1 MKNLF
6 FTFIL
11 AWMVVPSNAQ
21 TPLLKPAEFSASLGM
36 SFLGGG
42 KTGNYDDYFRH
53 NPSSSI
59 LKQDYSSFNN
69 NVGSF
74 YQGSSNGTISTGFYL
89 RNKDKSTYNENRI
102 LRLGISFGSSSS
114 FANSYYKHDV
124 VPYDT
129 FTSNN
134 GTQYPIDSNRVEN
147 LSMSVEATHLLLD
160 AALIFRTSNSKRW
173 KLFAGLGLQAGM
185 NFNGKAMLVRTG
197 SSYLSLPQGGY
208 IPNDNERSSNW
219 TTEAKTVRQGFTSIV
234 YIPLGID
241 WQTGTEKPFFR
252 DLHIFYEMRPSLSM
266 VQHSGFGTE
275 VKTGLNQMI
284 GVRVNFTQ
292 K

>member
-42 KTGNYDDYFRH
+42 KTGNFQDYFRH
-53 NPSSSI
+53 SPTSSI
-59 LKQDYSSFNN
+59 LAQDYTGFNKN
-69 NVGSF
+69 GGS
-74 YQGSSNGTISTGFYL
+74 YYAGSSNGTISTGFDL
-89 RNKDKSTYNENRI
+89 RNKDKSSYNQNRI
-102 LRLGISFGSSSS
+102 LRLGVSFGGSSSFVS
-114 FANSYYKHDV
+114 NYYKQDV

-129 FTSNN
+129 FTSSN
-134 GTQYPIDSNRVEN
+134 GRQYPVDSNRVEN

-173 KLFAGLGLQAGM
+173 KLFAGLGIQTGM
-185 NFNGKAMLVRTG
+185 NFNGKATLVRTG
-197 SSYLSLPQGGY
+197 SSYLSFPQGGY
-208 IPNDNERSSNW
+208 LPNGNEQSSNW
-219 TTEAKTVRQGFTSIV
+219 SSETSNVKPGLTTVV
-234 YIPLGID
+234 YIPMGID
-241 WQTGTEKPFFR
+241 WQTGTEKPFFK

-275 VKTGLNQMI
+275 VKTGLNQQI
-284 GVRVNFTQ
+284 GIRVNFT